1 MGNIFQADQIHIQP
15 QFFSHYHQMGKH
27 NAEIQL
33 FKFPQMVH
41 IVLFCKHM
49 DPVIVYHKPPWLAV
63 HAGWCQPGRLQK
75 LFHPLSW
82 HFFIN
87 TEIFQ
92 IHSFSVYC
100 FSGIAA
106 LAFAKGQHD
115 DKLHIPFPG
124 IAHSGFYPSQETGS
138 QSFGT

>member
-63 HAGWCQPGRLQK
+63 HAGSVPAWPPPEAVSSTVLALLYKHRD
-75 LFHPLSW
+75 LSDP
-82 HFFIN
+82 FF
-87 TEIFQ
+87 
-92 IHSFSVYC
+92 
-100 FSGIAA
+100 
-106 LAFAKGQHD
+106 
-115 DKLHIPFPG
+115 
-124 IAHSGFYPSQETGS
+124 
-138 QSFGT
+138 